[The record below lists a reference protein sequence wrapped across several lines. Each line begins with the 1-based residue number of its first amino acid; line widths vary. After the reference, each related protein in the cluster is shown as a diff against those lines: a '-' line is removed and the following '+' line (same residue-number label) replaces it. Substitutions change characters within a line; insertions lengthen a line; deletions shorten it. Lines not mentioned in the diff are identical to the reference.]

1 MKTILKILGLLS
13 VIMLVTSCGTPKV
26 VAKRDVTYGDV
37 GGEKL
42 LLDVYYPQSN
52 APTLRPALIWVHG
65 GGWTEGSKEAFADGA
80 RALAELG
87 YVCFSINYR
96 LAAKDHNR
104 WPAQLDDVQRAVRWV
119 RAHAADYGIDPQ
131 LLGALGHSAGG
142 HLVACLGTRETRDNS
157 DALLAPYSSRVT
169 CVVDMSGPVDL
180 INRENALGDG
190 VVRNLLG
197 GTPAERPEAARDA
210 SPLFHVDAKSAPF
223 LILHGQLDELV
234 HPHQAERLAAALR
247 AAGVEAK
254 LVIFKD
260 EGHVLTKKENSDR
273 LIRETLEFL
282 KKHLAP

>member
-1 MKTILKILGLLS
+1 MKTIRQILGLLY
-13 VIMLVTSCGTPKV
+13 VLMLITSCGTPKV
-26 VAKRDVTYGDV
+26 GAKRDISFGTA
-37 GGEKL
+37 GGEQL
-42 LLDVYYPQSN
+42 LLDVFYPQPKAA
-52 APTLRPALIWVHG
+52 APRPALIWVHG
-65 GGWTEGSKEAFADGA
+65 GGWTEGSKAAFADGA
-80 RALAELG
+80 RALAQLG

-96 LAAKDHNR
+96 LAAKGHNV

-119 RAHAADYGIDPQ
+119 RAHAEDYGIDPQ
-131 LLGALGHSAGG
+131 RIGALGHSAGG

-157 DALLAPYSSRVT
+157 DALLASYSSRVT

-180 INRENALGDG
+180 INRENALGDE

-210 SPLFHVDAKSAPF
+210 SPLFHVDANSAPF

-247 AAGVEAK
+247 AAGIEAK